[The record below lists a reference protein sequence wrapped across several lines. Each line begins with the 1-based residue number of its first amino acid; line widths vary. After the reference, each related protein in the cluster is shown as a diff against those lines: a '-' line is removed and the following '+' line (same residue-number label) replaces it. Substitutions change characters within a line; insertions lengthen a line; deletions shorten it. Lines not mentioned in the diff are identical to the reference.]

1 MKMEKKKIR
10 IGELAESLSV
20 ERFVIRFW
28 EKEFGLSSTRSEGGQ
43 RFYTEEDLA
52 AFIRIKE
59 LLYNLGFTIQ
69 GAKKQ
74 LSLEK
79 GNGAKLTTI
88 DQPQKS
94 GAHKTDWD
102 HEQLATQIV
111 NLKKQLK
118 KLRNYYRLIA
128 FHNL

>member
-10 IGELAESLSV
+10 IGELAENLTV

-28 EKEFGLSSTRSEGGQ
+28 EKEFGLTSTRSSGGQ

-52 AFIRIKE
+52 AFTRIKE

-74 LSLEK
+74 LAIEK
-79 GNGAKLTTI
+79 ANGAQLTTLEE
-88 DQPQKS
+88 PQKK
-94 GAHKTDWD
+94 GARKTNWEQ
-102 HEQLATQIV
+102 EQLVAQIGD
-111 NLKKQLK
+111 LKKQLK
-118 KLRNYYRLIA
+118 KLREL
-128 FHNL
+128 L